1 MKTKFIVLISILII
15 LICAIITKNIVSKRL
30 LLYMQEYNVNNGNIK
45 GNVDVNYYLNISN
58 DLEIGANFYGY
69 PVFKNPDLAHDFLLN
84 NYSDIINEL
93 KNKCELGDFSS
104 NNVKQYEICLNEGA
118 VTERLR
124 FVSEFFDIYENSY
137 YKS

>member
-1 MKTKFIVLISILII
+1 
-15 LICAIITKNIVSKRL
+15 
-30 LLYMQEYNVNNGNIK
+30 MQEYNVNNGNIK